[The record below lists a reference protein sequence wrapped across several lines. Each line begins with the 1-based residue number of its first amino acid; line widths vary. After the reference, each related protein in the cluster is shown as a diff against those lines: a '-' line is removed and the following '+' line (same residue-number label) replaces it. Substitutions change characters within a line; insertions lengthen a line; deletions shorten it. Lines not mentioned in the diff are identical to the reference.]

1 MSLQSETGQ
10 SFPPF
15 TYKVEQG
22 KIRELAQALGDRNL
36 IYQSREAARVAG
48 YPDIPV
54 PLTGPTLY
62 TFWVNAQFAEYL
74 AGFGIDTLHMFH
86 REETYEYFSPVY
98 AGDVLTGIVN
108 VVDVNSQK
116 MMDGSSVHIV
126 TLEIT
131 YTNQQDQRVVSARS
145 VFIAR

>member
-1 MSLQSETGQ
+1 MLLQSKTGQ
-10 SFPPF
+10 HFPPF

-22 KIRELAQALGDRNL
+22 KIRELAQAIGDRNL
-36 IYQSREAARVAG
+36 IYQSQEAAQAAG

-74 AGFGIDTLHMFH
+74 ADLGIDTQHMFH
-86 REETYEYFSPVY
+86 REEIYNYFLPVY

-116 MMDGSSVHIV
+116 MMNGSSIHIV
-126 TLEIT
+126 TLEIN
-131 YTNQQDQRVVSARS
+131 YTNQQDQRVVSVRS
-145 VFIAR
+145 VFIVR